1 MKNNPFDL
9 TSKVAVI
16 TGGGG
21 FLGPKHAEAIIEQG
35 GNVVLVDHHEDRLKE
50 KSQNLI
56 DKYGEDISVLWY
68 TTDITKP
75 KEVQSTI
82 DKICDH
88 HGKIDILINNAA
100 RDPKVKKGATR
111 LDEARFETMT
121 PEYWYSNLDAALN
134 GTFFMS
140 QTVANRMLEKGGG
153 VILNIS
159 SDLGVIAPDQRI
171 YKRPGI
177 PDDQQPVKPITYS
190 AAKWA
195 VIGMTKY
202 LAVYFAEQ
210 GIRVN
215 SLCPTGVYRDEIPDE
230 FVEKLTNLIPM
241 NRMAT
246 EDEYKGAI
254 MFLCSNASSYM
265 TGSNVVIDG
274 GKSVW

>member
-1 MKNNPFDL
+1 MKNLFDL
-9 TSKVAVI
+9 TDKVAVI

-21 FLGPKHAEAIIEQG
+21 FLGPQHAEALLEQG
-35 GNVVLVDHHEDRLKE
+35 CNVVLLDHHADRVKA
-50 KSQNLI
+50 N
-56 DKYGEDISVLWY
+56 GESLMEAHGPRVFWDTL
-68 TTDITKP
+68 DITDP
-75 KEVQSTI
+75 SEVRRIVS
-82 DKICDH
+82 KIYEY

-100 RDPKVKKGATR
+100 RDPKVKKGGTR

-121 PEYWYSNLDAALN
+121 AMYWHQNLDAALN

-140 QTVANRMLEKGGG
+140 QAVVNRMLSNGKG

-171 YKRPGI
+171 YRKDGLA
-177 PDDQQPVKPITYS
+177 DDKQPVKPITYS

-202 LAVYFAEQ
+202 MAVYFAEN

-215 SLCPTGVYRDEIPDE
+215 CLSPTGVYREDIPDD
-230 FVEKLTNLIPM
+230 FVKRLTNLIPM
-241 NRMAT
+241 ARMAKVG
-246 EDEYKGAI
+246 EYKGAVAF
-254 MFLCSNASSYM
+254 MCSDASSYM
-265 TGSNVVIDG
+265 TGENIVIDG